1 MSKQQITPE
10 DGRVYVIRIPSGR
23 KLRDAY
29 GFFLSGNWHF
39 IAGGGGEQMIPAKL
53 GNFGIRRKIEGVR
66 FERRDSTL
74 DQQAG

>member
-1 MSKQQITPE
+1 
-10 DGRVYVIRIPSGR
+10 
-23 KLRDAY
+23 LRDAY

-39 IAGGGGEQMIPAKL
+39 IAGGGGEQVIPAKL